1 MGMKGG
7 EMEPIGVLL
16 EGVASEFKD
25 MASTPL
31 ITSVSIVV
39 AVLTLVLL
47 NELVKREVSGDADQE
62 R

>member
-1 MGMKGG
+1 
-7 EMEPIGVLL
+7 MESIGVLL
-16 EGVASEFKD
+16 EEVASVFRG

-31 ITSVSIVV
+31 ITLASIVV

-47 NELVKREVSGDADQE
+47 NELVKRQGSGEADQE

>member
-1 MGMKGG
+1 MFRG
-7 EMEPIGVLL
+7 
-16 EGVASEFKD
+16 

-31 ITSVSIVV
+31 IALATIVV

-47 NELVKREVSGDADQE
+47 NELVKRGASSEANQE

>member
-1 MGMKGG
+1 
-7 EMEPIGVLL
+7 MESIVVLL
-16 EGVASEFKD
+16 EGMASVFVG

-31 ITSVSIVV
+31 IALVSIVV

-47 NELVKREVSGDADQE
+47 NELVKRGASSEADQE

>member
-1 MGMKGG
+1 
-7 EMEPIGVLL
+7 MESIRVLL
-16 EGVASEFKD
+16 EGVASVFRG

-31 ITSVSIVV
+31 IVLASIVV

-47 NELVKREVSGDADQE
+47 NELIKREASSEAGQE

>member
-1 MGMKGG
+1 
-7 EMEPIGVLL
+7 MEPIGVLL
-16 EGVASEFKD
+16 EGVASVFRG

-31 ITSVSIVV
+31 IALVSIVV
-39 AVLTLVLL
+39 AILTLVLL